1 MERHKD
7 YYRILGVPRNAST
20 SAIERA
26 YRRLS
31 RKLGPARPSAPADAE
46 FADVQ
51 AAYHTLA
58 DAERRRRYDESL
70 GKAEPGRKA
79 ASGWSLLRGPVAPG
93 ELRRPR
99 VPVTLTGEVVLGA
112 GEAAGG
118 GNMALDMPISTEC
131 DACAG
136 TGGTGFTC
144 EACEGEGKIERRLPL
159 PVRIPK
165 GVKDGTVFQVSV
177 DDPAVRTVL
186 ITVHVR
192 PS

>member
-7 YYRILGVPRNAST
+7 YYRILGVPRNASP

-31 RKLGPARPSAPADAE
+31 RRLGPSLRSTPADAE

-70 GKAEPGRKA
+70 GKSEPGREP
-79 ASGWSLLRGPVAPG
+79 ASAWSLLRGPVPPG

-112 GEAAGG
+112 GEAAAG
-118 GNMALDMPISTEC
+118 GNVALDMPIAAEC

-136 TGGTGFTC
+136 TGGTGFAC
-144 EACEGEGKIERRLPL
+144 EACQGEGKIERRLPL

-165 GVKDGTVFQVSV
+165 GVKDGAVFQVSV
-177 DDPAVRTVL
+177 DDPAVRAVL

-192 PS
+192 PA